1 MQHYYALLLL
11 VGLFINKSQQQQHST
26 EESGTNAGRYYQQK
40 QSQQLLEQALVEL
53 TIMYHGYDEDAG
65 IILREIDNAIF
76 FQGQVFLNYLQQ
88 DEESLRVSREMSTFF
103 AATKNNLPS
112 SLVVL
117 NEKLEWVPGPK
128 LHMESFSNSSAS
140 SSNPDSAP
148 QCTEANFLDESAYF
162 LFPWEAHNS
171 FHSLNDNVFSLL
183 SSIVLQH
190 VTGSLQGPTKRVL
203 YVFGKQSKAQAK
215 ESFMFKLLRVIF
227 DGEVRPATKIF
238 RG

>member
-1 MQHYYALLLL
+1 
-11 VGLFINKSQQQQHST
+11 
-26 EESGTNAGRYYQQK
+26 
-40 QSQQLLEQALVEL
+40 
-53 TIMYHGYDEDAG
+53 
-65 IILREIDNAIF
+65 
-76 FQGQVFLNYLQQ
+76 
-88 DEESLRVSREMSTFF
+88 MSTFF

-140 SSNPDSAP
+140 SSNPVEPIIYAAAKDSRCYHMCIYVCMYLPQDSAP

-227 DGEVRPATKIF
+227 DGEV
-238 RG
+238 G